1 MQQLSQTPLG
11 LPEPG
16 RLYRLGWGIYLGM
29 ALAAC
34 LWIGLRQGVIPL
46 SLFVDLDEWWLDV
59 LLGAGAGLL
68 LLGLW
73 WGTGRMSPL
82 ARDLERHLSY
92 VLGALGPA
100 ETFSLALLS
109 GFAEE
114 LFFRGAVQGQLGW
127 IAATVLFALLH
138 TGPGPAFRIWTA
150 FAALAGVFFGA
161 LMVYRGNLLGPIV
174 GHILVN
180 AINLRR
186 LAVSAGSAGGG
197 AGGRGGDSARL
208 APRGEAQSPSEKE
221 S

>member
-1 MQQLSQTPLG
+1 LQQLSQTPLG

-46 SLFVDLDEWWLDV
+46 SLFVDLDDWWLDV
-59 LLGAGAGLL
+59 LLGAGAGVL

-82 ARDLERHLSY
+82 ARDLERHLSS
-92 VLGALGPA
+92 VLGALGPS
-100 ETFSLALLS
+100 ETFALALLS

-127 IAATVLFALLH
+127 IAATILFALLH

-161 LMVYRGNLLGPIV
+161 IMVYRGNLLGPIV

-186 LAVSAGSAGGG
+186 LAVSAGG
-197 AGGRGGDSARL
+197 AGDDSARL
-208 APRGEAQSPSEKE
+208 APRGEAQSQSEKE

>member
-1 MQQLSQTPLG
+1 MSQLSQTPLG

-16 RLYRLGWGIYLGM
+16 RLYRIGWGLYLGM

-59 LLGAGAGLL
+59 LLGAGAGLV

-73 WGTGRMSPL
+73 WGTERMSPL
-82 ARDLERHLSY
+82 ARDLGRHLSY
-92 VLGALGPA
+92 VLGALGPS
-100 ETFSLALLS
+100 ETFALALLS

-161 LMVYRGNLLGPIV
+161 IMVYRGNLLGPIV

-180 AINLRR
+180 AVNLRR
-186 LAVSAGSAGGG
+186 LAVSAGGAGGG
-197 AGGRGGDSARL
+197 SARL
-208 APRGEAQSPSEKE
+208 APRGEAQSHSEKE

>member
-1 MQQLSQTPLG
+1 MSQISQKPLG

-16 RLYRLGWGIYLGM
+16 RLYRLGWGLYLGM

-46 SLFVDLDEWWLDV
+46 ALFIDLEEWWLDL
-59 LLGAGAGLL
+59 LLGVGAGLL

-73 WGTGRMSPL
+73 WGTERMSPL
-82 ARDLERHLSY
+82 ARDLERHLSV
-92 VLGALGPA
+92 VLATLGPS
-100 ETFSLALLS
+100 ETLALALLS

-127 IAATVLFALLH
+127 VIATVLFALLH

-150 FAALAGVFFGA
+150 FAALAGVFFGG
-161 LMVYRGNLLGPIV
+161 LLVWRGNLLGPIV

-180 AINLRR
+180 AVNLRR
-186 LAVSAGSAGGG
+186 LAASASPTGDSVRLPRGSA
-197 AGGRGGDSARL
+197 
-208 APRGEAQSPSEKE
+208 QSEKE

>member
-1 MQQLSQTPLG
+1 MSQISQTPLG

-16 RLYRLGWGIYLGM
+16 RLYRLGWGLYLGM
-29 ALAAC
+29 ALAGC

-46 SLFVDLDEWWLDV
+46 SLFIDLEEWWLD
-59 LLGAGAGLL
+59 LLLGLGAGLV

-73 WGTGRMSPL
+73 WATERMSPL
-82 ARDLERHLSY
+82 ARDLERHLSL
-92 VLGALGPA
+92 VLMTLGPSEA
-100 ETFSLALLS
+100 LALALLS

-127 IAATVLFALLH
+127 VLATVLFALLH

-150 FAALAGVFFGA
+150 FAALAGVFFGG
-161 LMVYRGNLLGPIV
+161 LLVWRGNLLGPIV

-180 AINLRR
+180 AVNLRR
-186 LAVSAGSAGGG
+186 LALSGGP
-197 AGGRGGDSARL
+197 ASPGGDSVRL
-208 APRGEAQSPSEKE
+208 PRGSAQSEKE